1 MVTYPTIK
9 DKVWFS
15 IKGNKYLKRAI
26 EISLTGQHTITVI
39 GNVDNGKEYIE
50 TIYKSR
56 DIQDGIFN
64 ENLLTFVEPC
74 LCGNNGDPFSR
85 SCGCSTEKII
95 EYKLTNTFRQAM
107 RNDILVKLDTPL
119 FKDFTT
125 GHEHFSYVVKRIE
138 KSIFRNEINII
149 SSAMELLET
158 AYKRISFTMC
168 QVERIKHISRT
179 IALMDNSEVVK
190 PSHMAESIQYQ
201 IIERRG

>member
-39 GNVDNGKEYIE
+39 GNVDNGEEYIE

-74 LCGNNGDPFSR
+74 LCGNNVYNFELVEEFV
-85 SCGCSTEKII
+85 T
-95 EYKLTNTFRQAM
+95 TM
-107 RNDILVKLDTPL
+107 RRVN
-119 FKDFTT
+119 
-125 GHEHFSYVVKRIE
+125 R
-138 KSIFRNEINII
+138 
-149 SSAMELLET
+149 
-158 AYKRISFTMC
+158 
-168 QVERIKHISRT
+168 
-179 IALMDNSEVVK
+179 
-190 PSHMAESIQYQ
+190 
-201 IIERRG
+201 